1 MMELIYLV
9 LAISTGMDAA
19 VVTRPDII
27 LLTKW
32 QKMLS
37 WKYPGNCNR
46 FLNNHKKWSLM
57 NKKIVFHNYFSS
69 VFF

>member
-1 MMELIYLV
+1 

-19 VVTRPDII
+19 VVTNPEII

-37 WKYPGNCNR
+37 WKYPANFKI
-46 FLNNHKKWSLM
+46 FLINN
-57 NKKIVFHNYFSS
+57 IS
-69 VFF
+69 VMVG